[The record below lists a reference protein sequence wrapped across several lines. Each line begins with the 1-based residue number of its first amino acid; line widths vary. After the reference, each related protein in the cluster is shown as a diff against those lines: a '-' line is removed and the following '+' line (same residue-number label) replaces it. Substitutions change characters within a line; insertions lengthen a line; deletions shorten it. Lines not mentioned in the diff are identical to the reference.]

1 MPNMVRVLVD
11 GVDDLLNAGMYDA
24 GAVVQVQ
31 SCATE
36 TGVFTDLG
44 TVALVSGTN
53 AYTIYDPNGSESTW
67 YRTRYENAGGTVT
80 SAWSD
85 PFQVGG
91 EQAGYL
97 CSLYDVKQRLGIA
110 DSVTTNDEEL
120 LSLIRAVSAE
130 IERATGCDFTG
141 DRSDGTYTF
150 DIPYTT
156 NTLWV
161 DRGIQTITTLGT
173 ATESQP
179 DTAGTYTT
187 ATATTYG
194 LRPLLS
200 ERDHLGE
207 PARRVVFFDTSGAY
221 FYAGYSTVQIVGRL
235 GWAEVPPEVERIAAG
250 AVVAQWMTK
259 GSEGPRALV
268 GPDGRTTILRD
279 ISPADWST
287 LMSFKTPVVG

>member
-36 TGVFTDLG
+36 TGVFVDLA
-44 TVALVSGTN
+44 TAALVSGTN
-53 AYTIYDPNGSESTW
+53 AYSIYDVNGASSTW

-110 DSVTTNDEEL
+110 DSVVTHDEEL
-120 LSLIRAVSAE
+120 GSLIRAVSAE
-130 IERATGCDFTG
+130 IERQTGCDFTG
-141 DRSDGTYTF
+141 DRGDRTYTF
-150 DIPYTT
+150 DVEEASQ
-156 NTLWV
+156 TLWV
-161 DRGIQTITTLGT
+161 SRGIQSITTLGI

-179 DTAGTYTT
+179 DTGGSFTT

-194 LRPLLS
+194 LRPLES

-207 PARRVVFFDTSGAY
+207 PARRVVFLDTGTY
-221 FYAGYSTVQIVGRL
+221 FYAGYSTVQITGRL

-250 AVVAQWMTK
+250 AVVSQWMTK

-287 LMSFKTPVVG
+287 LMSFRVPVIG